1 MSQFRSSQLAKMS
14 SVFLA
19 LMLLVAASGCK
30 KKVPPPAPPPP
41 PPPIDRPAPAPTV
54 TKPAINSFSAE
65 PTRIEKGQAATLRW
79 SISNATDM
87 TIDQSIGAVQ
97 SQGSRQVY
105 PSDTT
110 TYSLMANGP
119 GGADTRSVTV
129 EVSSPPAPPAP
140 APVVQ
145 PTLTGQEMLVRE
157 GQDAYF
163 DYDKNDIRADA
174 QQALTADADLLKR
187 VFARD
192 PGLAVMIEGHSDE
205 RGSAEYNLGL
215 GDRRATAAKEF
226 LIQLGVP
233 GDRLKPLSLGKERPQ
248 CTEATED
255 CYQKNRRA
263 HLTVGQ

>member
-1 MSQFRSSQLAKMS
+1 MSQFRGSQLAKVS
-14 SVFLA
+14 SVFLT
-19 LMLLVAASGCK
+19 LMLLISAAGCK

-54 TKPAINSFSAE
+54 SKPAINSFSAE

-105 PSDTT
+105 PSATT
-110 TYSLMANGP
+110 TYSLIANGP
-119 GGADTRSVTV
+119 AGSDTRSVTV
-129 EVSSPPAPPAP
+129 EVSSAPPPPPTAP
-140 APVVQ
+140 TVQ
-145 PTLTGQEMLVRE
+145 PTLNGQEMLVRE

-174 QQALTADADLLKR
+174 SQALTSDADLLKR
-187 VFARD
+187 VFARE
-192 PGLAVMIEGHSDE
+192 PALIVIIEGHSDE

-226 LIQLGVP
+226 LVQLGVP
-233 GDRLKPLSLGKERPQ
+233 VDRLKTLSYGKERPQ